1 MNKKQI
7 QSALEILPPLK
18 KITKKKAP
26 VMKGYDTTDKEIQR
40 AWKQDRPLTL
50 SLYLG
55 AKCNLRCLYCF
66 TRGGILTKNNL
77 TEKEYKR
84 IIDEAFE
91 LGVKRVMFTG
101 RGEPL
106 FYLPLLKKL
115 LKYIKG
121 KGGWNIVLTNAIL
134 MTPKIAKD
142 LYNLNC
148 SIMTKINSFNPKVQD
163 ELVGVPVSAQKM
175 YRGLNYLIQAG
186 FSKTIPTR
194 LANDNL
200 ICKTNYKEIP
210 FMVQYFTS
218 HNIQYIMEK
227 ILWMGRAVDNID
239 KLKITKEELNELLKE
254 LKKKSVE
261 GVSCYWSEG
270 TYFSGEE
277 CMVDT
282 ITILVNEKGD
292 IMPCW
297 AREGL
302 AVGNIRN
309 SSLKNLW
316 YNPYLIQLRKEH
328 RKIIKLV
335 KKGEMP
341 PRECPGRCYAKE
353 ILKKK
358 GIDISKL

>member
-1 MNKKQI
+1 MNKPQI

-18 KITKKKAP
+18 KITKKRAP
-26 VMKGYDTTDKEIQR
+26 IMKGYDTTDKEIKR
-40 AWKQDRPLTL
+40 AWKQDKPLTL

-55 AKCNLRCLYCF
+55 AKCNLKCLYCF
-66 TRGGILTKNNL
+66 TRGGILTENNL

-101 RGEPL
+101 RGEPF
-106 FYLPLLKKL
+106 FYFPLLKRL
-115 LKYIKG
+115 LKYIKA
-121 KGGWNIVLTNAIL
+121 KGGWNVVLTNAIL
-134 MTPKIAKD
+134 ITPKIAKELHD
-142 LYNLNC
+142 LSC
-148 SIMTKINSFNPKVQD
+148 SIMTKINSFNPKIQD
-163 ELVGVPVSAQKM
+163 ELIGVPGAAEKM
-175 YRGLNYLIQAG
+175 YRGLNYLMRAG
-186 FSKTIPTR
+186 FNETRPTQ

-200 ICKTNYKEIP
+200 ICKLNYKEIP

-227 ILWMGRAVDNID
+227 ILWMGRAVDNIE
-239 KLKITKEELNELLKE
+239 KLKITKEELDELPRE

-270 TYFSGEE
+270 TYFNGEE
-277 CMVDT
+277 CIVDT

-302 AVGNIRN
+302 AVGNIKTT
-309 SSLKNLW
+309 SLKDLW
-316 YNPYLIQLRKEH
+316 YNPYFVRLRKEH
-328 RKIIKLV
+328 RKIIELV
-335 KKGEMP
+335 KKREMP
-341 PRECPGRCYAKE
+341 PGECPGRCYAKE

-358 GIDISKL
+358 GIDTSKL

>member
-1 MNKKQI
+1 MKTKQI

-18 KITKKKAP
+18 KIVRKKNP
-26 VMKGYDTTDKEIQR
+26 IMKGYNTSDKEIQL
-40 AWKQDRPLTL
+40 AWEKDKPITL

-77 TEKEYKR
+77 TEKEYKK

-91 LGVKRVMFTG
+91 LGVKNVMFTG

-106 FYLPLLKKL
+106 MYFPLLRKL
-115 LKYIKG
+115 LKYIKK

-134 MTPKIAKD
+134 MTPKIAKELHD
-142 LYNLNC
+142 LNC
-148 SIMTKINSFNPKVQD
+148 SVMTKINSFNPKIQD
-163 ELVGVPVSAQKM
+163 ELTGVPGSAVKM
-175 YRGLNYLIQAG
+175 YQGLNHLIQAG
-186 FSKTIPTR
+186 FNKTIPTR

-200 ICKTNYKEIP
+200 ICKLNYKEIP
-210 FMVQYFTS
+210 FMIQWFTS
-218 HNIQYIMEK
+218 HNTQYIMEK
-227 ILWMGRAVDNID
+227 ILWMGRAIENIK
-239 KLKITKEELNELLKE
+239 KLKITKEELDELLKE
-254 LKKKSVE
+254 LKKKSAE
-261 GVSCYWSEG
+261 GVNCYWSEG

-277 CMVDT
+277 CIVDT

-292 IMPCW
+292 VMPCW

-309 SSLKNLW
+309 KSLKDLW
-316 YNPYLIQLRKEH
+316 YSPCLIKLRKEH
-328 RKIIKLV
+328 RKIIELV
-335 KKGEMP
+335 KRGEMS

-358 GIDISKL
+358 GFNISKL

>member
-1 MNKKQI
+1 MSKKQI
-7 QSALEILPPLK
+7 NSALEILPPLK
-18 KITKKKAP
+18 KIAKKKAP
-26 VMKGYDTTDKEIQR
+26 VMKGYDIIDKEIQL
-40 AWKQDRPLTL
+40 AWEQDKPITL

-66 TRGGILTKNNL
+66 ARGGILTENNL
-77 TEKEYKR
+77 TEKEYKK
-84 IIDEAFE
+84 IIDEAFK
-91 LGVKRVMFTG
+91 LGVRRVMFTG

-115 LKYIKG
+115 LKHIKE
-121 KGGWNIVLTNAIL
+121 KGGWNVVLTNAIL
-134 MTPKIAKD
+134 MTPKIAKE
-142 LYNLNC
+142 LYDLNC
-148 SIMTKINSFNPKVQD
+148 SVMTKINSFNPKIQD
-163 ELVGVPVSAQKM
+163 ELTGVPGTAQKM
-175 YRGLNYLIQAG
+175 YSGLNYLMQAR
-186 FSKTIPTR
+186 FNKTIPTR

-200 ICKTNYKEIP
+200 ISKLNYKEIP

-227 ILWMGRAVDNID
+227 ILWMGRAIDNIE

-302 AVGNIRN
+302 AVGNIRIT
-309 SSLKNLW
+309 SLKDLW
-316 YNPYLIQLRKEH
+316 YNPYLVQLRKEH
-328 RKIIKLV
+328 RKIIELV

-358 GIDISKL
+358 GVDISKL

>member
-1 MNKKQI
+1 MNRTQI
-7 QSALEILPPLK
+7 QSALEILPTLK
-18 KITKKKAP
+18 EITKKKAP
-26 VMKGYDTTDKEIQR
+26 IMKGYDTTNKEIQQ
-40 AWKQDRPLTL
+40 AWRQDKPLTL

-66 TRGGILTKNNL
+66 TRGGVLTENNL
-77 TEKEYKR
+77 TEKEYKK
-84 IIDEAFE
+84 IIDEAFK

-106 FYLPLLKKL
+106 FYFPLLKKL
-115 LKYIKG
+115 LKYIKES
-121 KGGWNIVLTNAIL
+121 GGWNIVLTNAIL
-134 MTPKIAKD
+134 MTPKIAKE
-142 LYNLNC
+142 LYDLNC
-148 SIMTKINSFNPKVQD
+148 SVMTKINSFNPRIQD
-163 ELVGVPVSAQKM
+163 ELTAIRGAAKKM
-175 YRGLNYLIQAG
+175 YRGLNYLMQAG
-186 FSKTIPTR
+186 FNKTIPTR

-200 ICKTNYKEIP
+200 ICKLNYKEIP

-227 ILWMGRAVDNID
+227 ILWLGRAINNIE
-239 KLKITKEELNELLKE
+239 KLKITKEQLDKLLKE
-254 LKKKSVE
+254 LKRKSVE

-282 ITILVNEKGD
+282 ITILVNEKGY

-302 AVGNIRN
+302 AIGNIRN
-309 SSLKNLW
+309 SSLKDLW
-316 YNPYLIQLRKEH
+316 YNPYLLQARKEH
-328 RKIIKLV
+328 RKIIELV
-335 KKGEMP
+335 KKGKMS

-358 GIDISKL
+358 GVNTSKL

>member
-163 ELVGVPVSAQKM
+163 ELVGVPGSAQKM

-200 ICKTNYKEIP
+200 ICKSNYKEIP

>member
-7 QSALEILPPLK
+7 QSALEVLPPLK

-26 VMKGYDTTDKEIQR
+26 VMKGYDATDKEIKR
-40 AWKQDRPLTL
+40 AWQQDKPLTL

-55 AKCNLRCLYCF
+55 AKCNLKCLYCF

-77 TEKEYKR
+77 TEEEYKR

-91 LGVKRVMFTG
+91 LGVKRVMFAG

-115 LKYIKG
+115 LKYIKE

-134 MTPKIAKD
+134 MTPEIAKD
-142 LYNLNC
+142 LYSLNC
-148 SIMTKINSFNPKVQD
+148 SIMTKINSFNPKIQD
-163 ELVGVPVSAQKM
+163 ELVGVLGAAKKM
-175 YRGLNYLIQAG
+175 YRGLNYLTQAG
-186 FSKTIPTR
+186 FNKTIPTR

-200 ICKTNYKEIP
+200 ICKSNHKEIP

-227 ILWMGRAVDNID
+227 ILWMGRAIDNIE

-282 ITILVNEKGD
+282 ITILLNEKGNM
-292 IMPCW
+292 MPCW

-309 SSLKNLW
+309 SSLKSLW
-316 YNPYLIQLRKEH
+316 YNPYFVQLRKEH
-328 RKIIKLV
+328 RKIIELV
-335 KKGEMP
+335 EKRKMP

-353 ILKKK
+353 ILEKK
-358 GIDISKL
+358 GVDTSKL

>member
-1 MNKKQI
+1 
-7 QSALEILPPLK
+7 
-18 KITKKKAP
+18 
-26 VMKGYDTTDKEIQR
+26 
-40 AWKQDRPLTL
+40 
-50 SLYLG
+50 
-55 AKCNLRCLYCF
+55 
-66 TRGGILTKNNL
+66 
-77 TEKEYKR
+77 
-84 IIDEAFE
+84 
-91 LGVKRVMFTG
+91 
-101 RGEPL
+101 
-106 FYLPLLKKL
+106 
-115 LKYIKG
+115 
-121 KGGWNIVLTNAIL
+121 
-134 MTPKIAKD
+134 
-142 LYNLNC
+142 
-148 SIMTKINSFNPKVQD
+148 
-163 ELVGVPVSAQKM
+163 
-175 YRGLNYLIQAG
+175 
-186 FSKTIPTR
+186 
-194 LANDNL
+194 
-200 ICKTNYKEIP
+200 
-210 FMVQYFTS
+210 
-218 HNIQYIMEK
+218 MEK

>member
-1 MNKKQI
+1 MNKAQI

-18 KITKKKAP
+18 KIIKKKAP

-40 AWKQDRPLTL
+40 AWKQDKPLTL

-66 TRGGILTKNNL
+66 THGGILTENNL
-77 TEKEYKR
+77 TEKEYKK
-84 IIDEAFE
+84 IIDEAFK

-106 FYLPLLKKL
+106 FYFSLLKRL
-115 LKYIKG
+115 LKYIKK

-134 MTPKIAKD
+134 ITPKIAKE
-142 LYNLNC
+142 LYHLNC
-148 SIMTKINSFNPKVQD
+148 SVMTKINSFNPKIQD
-163 ELVGVPVSAQKM
+163 ELTGVRGAAEKM
-175 YRGLNYLIQAG
+175 YRGLHYLMQAG
-186 FSKTIPTR
+186 FNKTRPTR

-200 ICKTNYKEIP
+200 ICKLNYKEIP
-210 FMVQYFTS
+210 FTAQYFTS
-218 HNIQYIMEK
+218 HNIQYVMEK
-227 ILWMGRAVDNID
+227 ILWMGRAVNNTE
-239 KLKITKEELNELLKE
+239 KLKITKEELKELLEE
-254 LKKKSVE
+254 LKKKSV
-261 GVSCYWSEG
+261 GSVSCYWSEG

-277 CMVDT
+277 CIVDT

-297 AREGL
+297 AREEL
-302 AVGNIRN
+302 VVGNIRN
-309 SSLKNLW
+309 TLLKDLW
-316 YNPYLIQLRKEH
+316 RNPYLVQLRKEH
-328 RKIIKLV
+328 RKIIELV

-358 GIDISKL
+358 GVNVSKL

>member
-1 MNKKQI
+1 MNKTQI
-7 QSALEILPPLK
+7 QTALEILPPLK
-18 KITKKKAP
+18 RITKKKAP
-26 VMKGYDTTDKEIQR
+26 VMHGYDITDKEIQR
-40 AWKQDRPLTL
+40 AWKQDKPLTL

-66 TRGGILTKNNL
+66 TRGGVLTENNL
-77 TEKEYKR
+77 TEREYKK

-91 LGVKRVMFTG
+91 LGVKRVIFTG

-106 FYLPLLKKL
+106 FYSSLLKKL
-115 LKYIKG
+115 LKYIKE
-121 KGGWNIVLTNAIL
+121 KDGWNIVLTNAIL
-134 MTPKIAKD
+134 MTPKIAKE
-142 LYNLNC
+142 LYDLNC
-148 SIMTKINSFNPKVQD
+148 SVMTKINSFNPEIQD
-163 ELVGVPVSAQKM
+163 ELTCVSGAAKKM
-175 YRGLNYLIQAG
+175 YRGLSYLIQAG
-186 FSKTIPTR
+186 FNKTIPTR

-200 ICKTNYKEIP
+200 ICKLNYKEIP

-218 HNIQYIMEK
+218 HNIQYVMEK
-227 ILWMGRAVDNID
+227 ILWMGRAIDNIE
-239 KLKITKEELNELLKE
+239 KLKITKEQLDELLKE
-254 LKKKSVE
+254 LKRKSVE

-302 AVGNIRN
+302 AIGNIRN
-309 SSLKNLW
+309 LSLKDLW
-316 YNPYLIQLRKEH
+316 YNPHLIQLRKEH
-328 RKIIKLV
+328 RKIIESV
-335 KKGEMP
+335 KKGKTL

-353 ILKKK
+353 ILKEK

>member
-1 MNKKQI
+1 MNKTQI

-26 VMKGYDTTDKEIQR
+26 VMHGYDIIDKEIQR
-40 AWKQDRPLTL
+40 AWKQDKPLTL

-66 TRGGILTKNNL
+66 TRGGVLTENNL
-77 TEKEYKR
+77 TEKEYKKV
-84 IIDEAFE
+84 IDEAFE
-91 LGVKRVMFTG
+91 LGAKRVMFTG

-106 FYLPLLKKL
+106 FNFSLLKKL
-115 LKYIKG
+115 LKYIKE

-134 MTPKIAKD
+134 MTPKIAKE
-142 LYNLNC
+142 LYDLNC
-148 SIMTKINSFNPKVQD
+148 SVMTKINSFNPEIQD
-163 ELVGVPVSAQKM
+163 ELICVSGAAKKM
-175 YRGLNYLIQAG
+175 YRGLSYLIQAG
-186 FSKTIPTR
+186 FNKTIPTR

-200 ICKTNYKEIP
+200 ICKLNYKEIP

-218 HNIQYIMEK
+218 HNIQYVMEK
-227 ILWMGRAVDNID
+227 ILWMGRAIDNIE
-239 KLKITKEELNELLKE
+239 KLKITKEQLDELLKE
-254 LKKKSVE
+254 LKRKSVE

-302 AVGNIRN
+302 AIGNIRN
-309 SSLKNLW
+309 LSLKDLW
-316 YNPYLIQLRKEH
+316 YNPHLIQLRKEH
-328 RKIIKLV
+328 RKIIESV
-335 KKGEMP
+335 KKGKTI

-353 ILKKK
+353 ILKEK